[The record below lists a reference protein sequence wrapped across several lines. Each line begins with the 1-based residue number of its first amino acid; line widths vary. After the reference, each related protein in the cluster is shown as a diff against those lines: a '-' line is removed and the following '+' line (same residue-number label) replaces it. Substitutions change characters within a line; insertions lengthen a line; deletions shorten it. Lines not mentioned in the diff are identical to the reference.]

1 MILAGVR
8 LALNLSLTITTSVE
22 LLMAQDGLGSMIWL
36 SWQTLRIEELYAA
49 VVALA
54 VIGILFRFT
63 IVMLTKRLVPWQSR
77 ESA

>member
-1 MILAGVR
+1 
-8 LALNLSLTITTSVE
+8 
-22 LLMAQDGLGSMIWL
+22 MIWL

-77 ESA
+77 ESS